1 MTKFAKVTFDGS
13 KWNAVF
19 QGNLIASSSSREY
32 VVNNIRNGKCR
43 KAVALGVTDIE
54 ADVHVHA
61 VKDVSEQPAERF
73 NINERFSFVADLV
86 SMIADKSIP
95 SVVIT
100 GEGGLGKTHI
110 VLKTIKEAG
119 LMDTRFFLSNLEK
132 DKEDEDPVLKGDYTM
147 VKGFSTAK
155 GLYRT
160 LYENRDKIVI
170 FDDCDSILK
179 DPVALNLLK
188 GALDSYDERWL
199 SWNSEAIFGD
209 NLPRSFKFVGQIIFI
224 SNIPMMKIDQAI
236 RSRSMCVDLAMTDL
250 QKIERMSHI
259 ITEDDFMPDFS
270 NEIKTDALTFLSIFA
285 DQAREISLR
294 TLIAIVKIRAKGK
307 NWEKLAEYVL
317 TN

>member
-1 MTKFAKVTFDGS
+1 MSKFAKVTFDGS
-13 KWNAVF
+13 KWNAVY
-19 QGNLIASSSSREY
+19 QGHLVASSSSREY
-32 VVNNIRNGKCR
+32 VVNNIRSGKCR
-43 KAVALGVTDIE
+43 KAVQLGVTDIE
-54 ADVHVHA
+54 ADVHAAIA
-61 VKDVSEQPAERF
+61 VYEAPKERF
-73 NINERFSFVADLV
+73 NINERFTFVSDLV
-86 SMIADKSIP
+86 MMIADKTIP
-95 SVVIT
+95 SVIVT
-100 GEGGLGKTHI
+100 GEGGLGKTHTVI
-110 VLKTIKEAG
+110 KTIKDAG
-119 LMDTRFFLSNLEK
+119 LKDTRSFIGNSEIST
-132 DKEDEDPVLKGDYTM
+132 DEDGEPSELQGDYTI

-160 LYENRDKIVI
+160 LYDNRNKIVI

-209 NLPRSFKFVGQIIFI
+209 SLPRSFKFTGQIIFI

-236 RSRSMCVDLAMTDL
+236 RSRSMCVDLAMTDV

-259 ITEDDFMPDFS
+259 IAEDDFMPDFELTIK
-270 NEIKTDALTFLSIFA
+270 NEALNFLSVFA
-285 DQAREISLR
+285 SQANEISLR
-294 TLIAIVKIRAKGK
+294 TLIAIVKIRAKGR